1 MKTFALIAMLV
12 ASTSAIRVSDDDLV
26 LPPISD
32 VNDIEADKQIMAQ
45 QQTTEQLAV
54 EDQKMIDEYKVQ
66 LS

>member
-32 VNDIEADKQIMAQ
+32 SNDIEADKQIMA
-45 QQTTEQLAV
+45 
-54 EDQKMIDEYKVQ
+54 
-66 LS
+66 

>member
-1 MKTFALIAMLV
+1 MKTFAVIAMLV
-12 ASTSAIRVSDDDLV
+12 AATSAIRVSDDDLV

-54 EDQKMIDEYKVQ
+54 EDQKTIDEYKVQ